1 MSKEAFKGFVKKH
14 PELATYVNRGEMS
27 WQKFYEM
34 YDMYGSNNEIWQEY
48 LNAPKINNTNNMD
61 IMSFIKNV
69 DLDSI
74 QNGVSSLQRVLSLIG
89 DMSSK
94 QENTEYKPRPIY
106 KHFED

>member
-1 MSKEAFKGFVKKH
+1 MGKEEFKTFVRENPSLLKH
-14 PELATYVNRGEMS
+14 VQNGNKS
-27 WQKFYEM
+27 WQDFYEM
-34 YDMYGSNNEIWQEY
+34 YDMYGSNNEVWQEY

-94 QENTEYKPRPIY
+94 QENTEYKQRPIY